1 MCNKQI
7 KDRFHLFYRGPAV
20 VVVSCV
26 EEKEPYRC
34 HPHKLVGKDGMC
46 KKGVCSMDINTPDM
60 TATFQVNMDI
70 FNLSIILKKFNQR

>member
-1 MCNKQI
+1 M
-7 KDRFHLFYRGPAV
+7 

-46 KKGVCSMDINTPDM
+46 KKGVCSMDINTPEM
-60 TATFQVNMDI
+60 TATFQVRYI
-70 FNLSIILKKFNQR
+70 QIETLVIISKHWKHI

>member
-1 MCNKQI
+1 M
-7 KDRFHLFYRGPAV
+7 

-60 TATFQVNMDI
+60 TVTFQVNIAIRQNMVYFDLNTFI
-70 FNLSIILKKFNQR
+70 Q

>member
-1 MCNKQI
+1 MNLKYNAWI
-7 KDRFHLFYRGPAV
+7 FHRGPAV

-60 TATFQVNMDI
+60 TATFQVKKLM
-70 FNLSIILKKFNQR
+70 II